1 MSHAIARERVS
12 ERERG
17 REREIQES
25 EMQHKVEEEATRCVI
40 EHPPVIAMACEAFEA
55 GDVFFPGMY
64 NK

>member
-1 MSHAIARERVS
+1 VS
-12 ERERG
+12 EGERG
-17 REREIQES
+17 REREIQEL
-25 EMQHKVEEEATRCVI
+25 EMQHEVEEEATRCVI